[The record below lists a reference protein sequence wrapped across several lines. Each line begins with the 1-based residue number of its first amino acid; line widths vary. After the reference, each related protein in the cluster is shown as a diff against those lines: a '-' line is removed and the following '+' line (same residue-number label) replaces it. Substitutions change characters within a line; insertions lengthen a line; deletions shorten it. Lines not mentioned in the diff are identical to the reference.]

1 MISLNFVDQDGR
13 TYPVEA
19 EVGRSVMQA
28 ATRNMVPGIVADCG
42 GAGACATCHG
52 YVHPDWMDRVPP
64 PTRDEKDMIEAG
76 CFHVEGTSRL
86 TCQITVTE
94 DMDGLV
100 VALPPAQG
108 I

>member
-1 MISLNFVDQDGR
+1 MTTIHFREQSGR
-13 TYPVEA
+13 TFTVEA
-19 EVGRSVMQA
+19 EVGQSVMQA

-42 GAGACATCHG
+42 GAGNCATCHG
-52 YVHPDWMDRVPP
+52 YVHPDWVEQVPP
-64 PTRDEKDMIEAG
+64 PSQDETDMIEAG
-76 CFHVEGTSRL
+76 CFDVEPTSRL

-100 VALPPAQG
+100 VTLPPTQG